1 MQFII
6 TVFKNNK
13 FVVNKQLQSKSHFY
27 AVSMPINDAKSKNS
41 KKINQMIIR
50 EVYVFVEVFNT

>member
-1 MQFII
+1 MVSNSAIY
-6 TVFKNNK
+6 NYNC
-13 FVVNKQLQSKSHFY
+13 NKQLQSKSHFY